1 MLYLAITYDKNLFM
15 YQTKVELYLAMSR
28 MDFGAFDV
36 YEANEVSQVIAFY
49 TLEVERD
56 LTKEE
61 LEEIKKKFNEAK
73 GE

>member
-1 MLYLAITYDKNLFM
+1 MLYLSITYDKNLFM
-15 YQTKVELYLAMSR
+15 YKTKTELYKAMDS

-36 YEANEVSQVIAFY
+36 YEVNKVSEAIAFY

-61 LEEIKKKFNEAK
+61 LKAIRKMYSEAK